1 MAELDKPVGSET
13 PDNGNFDFDLNSV
26 AAGTTRP
33 FDEFAPGTT
42 DDKKKDPVDENK
54 DKGEEKKPDGDTNK
68 DKTEEEKKSEAEKT
82 EEEKKDES
90 NTDEGKELYVNEKGD
105 LVNDKGEVVRKKGTF
120 DYNEKTGQV
129 SYTESS
135 TQQLLSYYRDNGI
148 AFKDETGNDIEFD
161 DSVESLN
168 KINDIVVEHKSKKV
182 IGDFLTQSPVIKEY
196 ILHKNAGGDD
206 NSFFTRKTQVINYE
220 NVAYPESDVANR
232 KNVIKDLLTKVYG
245 NPQDIANDMIDA
257 YEAGGKLNDKYTEAL
272 GKLKDWQKAN
282 ETKANEDN
290 QKLIDSRNQEIRE
303 YWTKV
308 NTTIKGGNLGLIS
321 IPENERD
328 GFYNFL
334 STPVKGNESLADI
347 KTKEL
352 DINKQLILD
361 YLVYKD
367 FNIDSL
373 IKVKALSMKAE
384 QLGKKVVVIPSVTN
398 QKVPK
403 ANQGVDNLN
412 DFGLGNLV

>member
-1 MAELDKPVGSET
+1 MAELDKPVAGV
-13 PDNGNFDFDLNSV
+13 PADNGSFDFDLASV

-33 FDEFAPGTT
+33 FDEFTPGPT
-42 DDKKKDPVDENK
+42 DDTKKNPVDENK
-54 DKGEEKKPDGDTNK
+54 DKGIEVKPDAIADK
-68 DKTEEEKKSEAEKT
+68 DKTEEEKKAEAD
-82 EEEKKDES
+82 KKDLENNS
-90 NTDEGKELYVNEKGD
+90 NEGNELYVNDKGD
-105 LVNDKGEVVRKKGTF
+105 LVNDKDEVVRKKGTF
-120 DYNEKTGQV
+120 DYDEKTGQV

-148 AFKDETGNDIEFD
+148 TFKDEIGNDIEFD
-161 DSVESLN
+161 DSVDSLN

-182 IGDFLTQSPVIKEY
+182 IGDFLAQSPVIKEY
-196 ILHKNAGGDD
+196 ILHKQAGGDD

-245 NPQDIANDMIDA
+245 NPQDIANEMIDA

-272 GKLKDWQKAN
+272 SKLKDWQKAN

-290 QKLIDSRNQEIRE
+290 QKLIDARNQQTKD

-308 NTTIKGGNLGLIS
+308 NTTVKSGNLGLITV
-321 IPENERD
+321 PENERES
-328 GFYNFL
+328 FYNFL
-334 STPVKGNESLADI
+334 STPVKDNKSLVEI
-347 KTKEL
+347 KSEEL

-361 YLVYKD
+361 YLIYKD

-373 IKVKALSMKAE
+373 IKVKALSMQAE
-384 QLGKKVVVIPSVTN
+384 KLGKKVVVIPSVTN
-398 QKVPK
+398 SKVPK
-403 ANQGVDNLN
+403 ANQGVKDLDN
-412 DFGLGNLV
+412 FGLSNLV

>member
-1 MAELDKPVGSET
+1 MPDLDKPVGSET

-42 DDKKKDPVDENK
+42 DDKKKEPVDENK
-54 DKGEEKKPDGDTNK
+54 DKETEKKQEENADK
-68 DKTEEEKKSEAEKT
+68 DKSEETDKDKESKTEDAAKSE
-82 EEEKKDES
+82 
-90 NTDEGKELYVNEKGD
+90 EGTELYVSEKGD
-105 LVNDKGEVVRKKGTF
+105 LVNDKGEVVKKKGTF
-120 DYNEKTGQV
+120 DYDEKTGQV

-135 TQQLLSYYRDNGI
+135 TQQLLSYYRENGI

-168 KINDIVVEHKSKKV
+168 KINDIVVEQKSKKV
-182 IGDFLTQSPVIKEY
+182 INDFLAQSPVIKEY
-196 ILHKNAGGDD
+196 ILHKSAGGDD

-220 NVAYPESDVANR
+220 NIAYPESDVANR
-232 KNVIKDLLTKVYG
+232 RNVIKDLLTKVYG

-272 GKLKDWQKAN
+272 NKLKDWQKAN

-290 QKLIDSRNQEIRE
+290 QKLIDARNQQVQD
-303 YWTKV
+303 YWNKV
-308 NTTIKGGNLGLIS
+308 NTAVKGGNLGLIS

-334 STPVKGNESLADI
+334 STPVNGNESLADVKI
-347 KTKEL
+347 KEL

-373 IKVKALSMKAE
+373 IKVKALSLQAE
-384 QLGKKVVVIPSVTN
+384 KLGKKVVVIPNIAN

-403 ANQGVDNLN
+403 ANQGINNLNEFGIDNL
-412 DFGLGNLV
+412 V

>member
-1 MAELDKPVGSET
+1 MAELDKPVGGST
-13 PDNGNFDFDLNSV
+13 PDNGNFDFDLASV

-33 FDEFAPGTT
+33 FDEFTPDPT

-54 DKGEEKKPDGDTNK
+54 NKGVEVTPNANTDK
-68 DKTEEEKKSEAEKT
+68 DKTEEEKKAEAD
-82 EEEKKDES
+82 KKDQGNES
-90 NTDEGKELYVNEKGD
+90 NEGKELYVNDKGD
-105 LVNDKGEVVRKKGTF
+105 LVNDKDEVVRKKGTF
-120 DYNEKTGQV
+120 DYDEKTGQV

-148 AFKDETGNDIEFD
+148 LFKDENGNEMEFD
-161 DSVESLN
+161 DSIDSLN
-168 KINDIVVEHKSKKV
+168 KINDIVVEHKSRKV
-182 IGDFLTQSPVIKEY
+182 IGDFLSQSPVIKEY
-196 ILHKNAGGDD
+196 ILHKQAGGDD

-245 NPQDIANDMIDA
+245 NPQDIANEMIDA
-257 YEAGGKLNDKYTEAL
+257 YEVGGKLNDKYTEAL

-290 QKLIDSRNQEIRE
+290 QKLIDARNQETRN
-303 YWTKV
+303 YWAKV
-308 NTTIKGGNLGLIS
+308 NTAVKSGNLGLIT

-328 GFYNFL
+328 NFYNFL
-334 STPVKGNESLADI
+334 STPVKDNKSLVEI
-347 KTKEL
+347 KSEEL

-361 YLVYKD
+361 YLIYKD

-373 IKVKALSMKAE
+373 IKVKALSMQAE
-384 QLGKKVVVIPSVTN
+384 KLGKKVVVIPSVTN
-398 QKVPK
+398 SKVPK
-403 ANQGVDNLN
+403 ANQGIKDLDN
-412 DFGLGNLV
+412 FGLSNLV

>member
-1 MAELDKPVGSET
+1 MAELDKPVGGST
-13 PDNGNFDFDLNSV
+13 PDNGNFDFDLASV

-33 FDEFAPGTT
+33 FDEFTPDPT

-54 DKGEEKKPDGDTNK
+54 DKGAGVTPNANTDK
-68 DKTEEEKKSEAEKT
+68 DKTEEEKKEEAD
-82 EEEKKDES
+82 KKDQGNES
-90 NTDEGKELYVNEKGD
+90 NEGKELYVNDKGD
-105 LVNDKGEVVRKKGTF
+105 LVNDKDEVVRKKGTF
-120 DYNEKTGQV
+120 DYDEKTGQV

-148 AFKDETGNDIEFD
+148 LFKDENGNEMEFD
-161 DSVESLN
+161 DSIDSLN
-168 KINDIVVEHKSKKV
+168 KINDIVVEHKSRKV
-182 IGDFLTQSPVIKEY
+182 IGDFLSQSPVIKEY
-196 ILHKNAGGDD
+196 ILHKQAGGDD

-245 NPQDIANDMIDA
+245 NPQDIANEMIDA
-257 YEAGGKLNDKYTEAL
+257 YEVGGKLNDKYTEAL

-290 QKLIDSRNQEIRE
+290 QKLIDARNQETRN
-303 YWTKV
+303 YWAKV
-308 NTTIKGGNLGLIS
+308 NTAVKSGNLGLIT

-328 GFYNFL
+328 NFYNFL
-334 STPVKGNESLADI
+334 STPVKDNKSLVEI
-347 KTKEL
+347 KSEEL

-361 YLVYKD
+361 YLIYKD

-373 IKVKALSMKAE
+373 IKVKALSMQAE
-384 QLGKKVVVIPSVTN
+384 KLGKKVVVIPSITN
-398 QKVPK
+398 SKVPK
-403 ANQGVDNLN
+403 ANQGIKDLDN
-412 DFGLGNLV
+412 FGLSNLV